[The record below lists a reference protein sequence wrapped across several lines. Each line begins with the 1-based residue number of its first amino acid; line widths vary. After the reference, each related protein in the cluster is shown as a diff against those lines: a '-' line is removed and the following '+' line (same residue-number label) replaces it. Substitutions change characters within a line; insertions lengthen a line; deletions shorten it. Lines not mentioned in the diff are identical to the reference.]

1 MIRSV
6 SDQLSTIINYRPLYR
21 QPLSGNFQSFTVAS
35 ASLRLRA
42 LPRSL
47 AGLESLCFLLLIEVG
62 SVPGTFSLV
71 VSYDCYT
78 FNCRYAAYEAEKTAN

>member
-1 MIRSV
+1 M
-6 SDQLSTIINYRPLYR
+6 
-21 QPLSGNFQSFTVAS
+21 
-35 ASLRLRA
+35 LRA
-42 LPRSL
+42 LPRFVS
-47 AGLESLCFLLLIEVG
+47 GLESLCFLLLIEVG